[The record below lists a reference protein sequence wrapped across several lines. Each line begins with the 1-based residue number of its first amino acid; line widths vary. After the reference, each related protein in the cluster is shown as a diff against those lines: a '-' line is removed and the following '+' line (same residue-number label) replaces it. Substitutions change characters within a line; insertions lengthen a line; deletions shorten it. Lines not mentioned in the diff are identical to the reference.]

1 MRLHRVARHVQLVR
15 DLGTRAPLQQ
25 KRQDLLLAP
34 RQIER
39 PRRPRASGLDGVL
52 PLPIPIDECTQLLD
66 PLPLDVLFPAPCF
79 AQERARGYRASAQ
92 NDRERGGCG
101 IAVRLAESQTPHD
114 RSGENDDPI
123 KREQQ
128 ICPGRLVKVRGM
140 SYGVASGAKRSAHA
154 YENHRRCYDIR
165 HAVFPSHPAR
175 LLASLLQLTI
185 ACNPDQRRGE
195 INHRCGNATDDDRFG
210 SNRIGHRR
218 RSSPT

>member
-1 MRLHRVARHVQLVR
+1 
-15 DLGTRAPLQQ
+15 
-25 KRQDLLLAP
+25 
-34 RQIER
+34 
-39 PRRPRASGLDGVL
+39 
-52 PLPIPIDECTQLLD
+52 
-66 PLPLDVLFPAPCF
+66 
-79 AQERARGYRASAQ
+79 
-92 NDRERGGCG
+92 
-101 IAVRLAESQTPHD
+101 
-114 RSGENDDPI
+114 
-123 KREQQ
+123 
-128 ICPGRLVKVRGM
+128 M